1 MSYPTPS
8 PSSRKRGAGQPRSDS
23 PLRAIGLLFSLGCM
37 VMGLLAIIFSLHSI
51 LLLLSIIIFL
61 FGVRLFA
68 LWLQDRP
75 ATVPVTPTGRRQS
88 PPAPFRQNDA
98 LASSRSSGKATPYA
112 NRGQGA
118 TFVPPADLHNL
129 EYDEVTT
136 VQDVQSAVT
145 HTGPLPDEPLEQDVL
160 FALDQPA
167 LNERC
172 FLLPKEGEPLIEC
185 QDCYALAYAHG
196 YRSYAVTDGVASSFV
211 PRPWARIIARAFV
224 EKARVFAAKDE
235 FQHWLAAC
243 SREWHTWVEQRWVP
257 TINALRQRNGD
268 RSRDWSQEI
277 RQGAQTTLLGCVL
290 SPPQL
295 VEGQPCT
302 IVSVFAIGDSELFHF
317 VPDGSGW
324 AIQHVFPYQK
334 SADFD
339 AYPAT
344 LLSVARPDLVERAWK
359 SHKAATIS
367 ASPGD
372 LLVLATDTLAK
383 CLLARIEQGTDGWQA
398 LLAASTSED
407 FEGYLRREFQRDH
420 VEDDDVTMLL
430 IPL

>member
-1 MSYPTPS
+1 MRYPAPS
-8 PSSRKRGAGQPRSDS
+8 PSPRNRGTGQSRPGS
-23 PLRAIGLLFSLGCM
+23 PLRAPGLLFSLGCM

-51 LLLLSIIIFL
+51 LLLLAIIIFL
-61 FGVRLFA
+61 FGARLFA

-75 ATVPVTPTGRRQS
+75 APS
-88 PPAPFRQNDA
+88 PANPISGKLSPSAPYRQNGGLA
-98 LASSRSSGKATPYA
+98 PSRRSGPVASYASSER
-112 NRGQGA
+112 GA
-118 TFVPPADLHNL
+118 TVVPHVGLHHQ
-129 EYDEVTT
+129 EYDNATT
-136 VQDVQSAVT
+136 RQDVQPVIT
-145 HTGPLPDEPLEQDVL
+145 RTGPLPDEPLEQDAL

-224 EKARVFAAKDE
+224 EQALVFAAKDE

-243 SREWHTWVEQRWVP
+243 SREWHMWIEQRWVP

-268 RSRDWSQEI
+268 RPHDWSQEI
-277 RQGAQTTLLGCVL
+277 RRGAQTTLLGCVL
-290 SPPQL
+290 SPPQF

-317 VPDGSGW
+317 VPGGDGR
-324 AIQHVFPYQK
+324 AIQHTFPYQK

-344 LLSVARPDLVERAWK
+344 LLSVARPDLIERAWK
-359 SHKAATIS
+359 SHQTATIS

-383 CLLARIEQGTDGWQA
+383 WLLAQIEQGTDRWQD
-398 LLAASTSED
+398 LLATMTPED
-407 FEGYLRREFQRDH
+407 FEDYIRREFQRDH

>member
-1 MSYPTPS
+1 MKYPAPS
-8 PSSRKRGAGQPRSDS
+8 PSSRKRGAGQPRPAS
-23 PLRAIGLLFSLGCM
+23 PLRAPGLLFSLGCV
-37 VMGLLAIIFSLHSI
+37 VMGLLAIIFSLHSMLF
-51 LLLLSIIIFL
+51 LLAIIIFL

-75 ATVPVTPTGRRQS
+75 VSDSVTPTGSRQS
-88 PPAPFRQNDA
+88 PSAPYRQNDA
-98 LASSRSSGKATPYA
+98 LASSQSSGRATSYA
-112 NRGQGA
+112 NSWRGA
-118 TFVPPADLHNL
+118 TLVPPVKLHNP
-129 EYDEVTT
+129 EYDEVTAA
-136 VQDVQSAVT
+136 QDVQSAVT
-145 HTGPLPDEPLEQDVL
+145 RTGPLSDEPLEQDAL

-224 EKARVFAAKDE
+224 EQAVVFAAKNE

-243 SREWHTWVEQRWVP
+243 SHEWHTWVEQRWVP

-268 RSRDWSQEI
+268 RPRDWSQEI
-277 RQGAQTTLLGCVL
+277 RQGAQTTLLGSVL

-302 IVSVFAIGDSELFHF
+302 IVSIFAIGDSELFHF
-317 VPDGSGW
+317 VPDGGGW
-324 AIQHVFPYQK
+324 AIRYTFPYQK
-334 SADFD
+334 SADFN

-344 LLSVARPDLVERAWK
+344 LLSVARPDLIERTWK

-383 CLLARIEQGTDGWQA
+383 WLLAQIEQGTDRWQS
-398 LLAASTSED
+398 LLTTPASED
-407 FEGYLRREFQRDH
+407 FEDYIRREFQRDH
-420 VEDDDVTMLL
+420 IEDDDVTMLL

>member
-1 MSYPTPS
+1 
-8 PSSRKRGAGQPRSDS
+8 
-23 PLRAIGLLFSLGCM
+23 LRAVGLLFSLGGM
-37 VMGLLAIIFSLHSI
+37 VMGLLAIIFSLHSM
-51 LLLLSIIIFL
+51 LLLLAIIIFL
-61 FGVRLFA
+61 LGARLFA

-75 ATVPVTPTGRRQS
+75 VPSPTTPISSKQL
-88 PPAPFRQNDA
+88 PPTPYRQNDA
-98 LASSRSSGKATPYA
+98 LAPSRRSDRATSYA
-112 NRGQGA
+112 NSDLGA
-118 TFVPPADLHNL
+118 TVVPHVGLHHQ
-129 EYDEVTT
+129 EYDDDATAM
-136 VQDVQSAVT
+136 QDVQPVVT
-145 HTGPLPDEPLEQDVL
+145 RTGPLTDEPLEQDAL

-224 EKARVFAAKDE
+224 ERAIVFATKNE
-235 FQHWLAAC
+235 FQYWLAAC
-243 SREWHTWVEQRWVP
+243 SREWHTWIEQRWVP

-268 RSRDWSQEI
+268 RPRDWSQEI

-290 SPPQL
+290 SPSQL

-317 VPDGSGW
+317 VPNGGGL
-324 AIQHVFPYQK
+324 AIRHTFPYQQ

-383 CLLARIEQGTDGWQA
+383 WLLAQIEQGTDHWQG
-398 LLAASTSED
+398 LLATMTPED
-407 FEGYLRREFQRDH
+407 FEDYIRREFQRDH